1 MILGKMTLEEAFTGR
16 RTDVEHIEIFGCLTF
31 SHVPSEKRTKLDPT
45 TQQGILVGYPEVSKA
60 YRIYIPSLRRV
71 VVSRDVRFEEDREFQ
86 RSLESRVDVED
97 DAEALI
103 DVSEGAQPHVNGTP
117 VSGVI
122 GSPCTTSGS
131 QLVGVQSEGAGASG
145 SQSVETSPEAV
156 TLGQRDLTSPLT
168 TSGKRRPRW
177 FQETL
182 KEAKENVGEP
192 KSQIR
197 ESRPPVRFGAYLALV
212 TSMLSRPPGA

>member
-1 MILGKMTLEEAFTGR
+1 MS
-16 RTDVEHIEIFGCLTF
+16 D
-31 SHVPSEKRTKLDPT
+31 
-45 TQQGILVGYPEVSKA
+45 
-60 YRIYIPSLRRV
+60 LRRIGLF
-71 VVSRDVRFEEDREFQ
+71 RD
-86 RSLESRVDVED
+86 LESRVSVKD
-97 DAEALI
+97 DAEAPI
-103 DVSEGAQPHVNGTP
+103 DASEGAQPSVSGTP

-131 QLVGVQSEGAGASG
+131 QSEGVQTEGAEASG

-156 TLGQRDLTSPLT
+156 TLGQRDHTSPLT

-182 KEAKENVGEP
+182 KEARENVGEP
-192 KSQIR
+192 KSQIK

-212 TSMLSRPPGA
+212 TSIKDTEPQRFALAVDQ